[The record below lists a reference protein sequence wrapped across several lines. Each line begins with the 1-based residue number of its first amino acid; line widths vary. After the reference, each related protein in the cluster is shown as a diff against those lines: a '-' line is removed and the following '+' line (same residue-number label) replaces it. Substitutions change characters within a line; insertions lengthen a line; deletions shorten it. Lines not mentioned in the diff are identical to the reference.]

1 MEMEYHDTS
10 RRGRLLIIL
19 GVVLALAAGGAA
31 FFLLNQSQAPTEAQL
46 QRVPVVVATRVI
58 AARKPIEPGDVT
70 VRQVPVDQTN
80 AQGVLPTV
88 DKVIGRVAA
97 VTILQGQMVTT
108 NLLTSTQAGAG
119 FSILDPTE
127 TVAPDSEAW
136 RAVSLTV
143 AADRAVGGL
152 IEVGQTVDVFV
163 TASVNVPQELTSQ
176 GRYYTDKSTKITYQN
191 MVILARSVDQYV
203 VKASLVVAEEISHLL
218 ASGTVMFSMALR
230 PDIDVRLVDASLLGA
245 TTNRL
250 ITKYGLPVPEVYP
263 AGGQPG
269 ATLPPLPNRTPF
281 VTPRPATPAPSGAS
295 GALPSPSGGR

>member
-19 GVVLALAAGGAA
+19 GVVLAMAAGGTA
-31 FFLLNQSQAPTEAQL
+31 FFLLNQTQAPSEAQL
-46 QRVPVVVATRVI
+46 QRVPVVVAVRVI
-58 AARKPIEPGDVT
+58 AARKPIEAGDVT

-97 VTILQGQMVTT
+97 VTILQGQLVTT
-108 NLLTSTQAGAG
+108 NLLSSTQSGSA
-119 FSILDPTE
+119 FSILGPEE
-127 TVAPDSEAW
+127 TIGPGSEAW

-143 AADRAVGGL
+143 PADRAVGGL
-152 IEVGQTVDVFV
+152 VEIGQTVDVFV
-163 TASVNVPQELTSQ
+163 TATVNVPQELTDQ
-176 GRYYTDKSTKITYQN
+176 KRYYTDKSTKITYQE
-191 MVILARSVDQYV
+191 MVILARAGDQYI
-203 VKASLVVAEEISHLL
+203 VKCSLVVAEEINHLL
-218 ASGTVMFSMALR
+218 AAGNVVFSLALR

-263 AGGQPG
+263 EGGQPG
-269 ATLPPLPNRTPF
+269 ATLPPLPNRTAFPSLK
-281 VTPRPATPAPSGAS
+281 PATPAPSGVAS
-295 GALPSPSGGR
+295 PTPSASGGR